1 MTDPFDHETR
11 PALSRLNRLR
21 KIAQFVLL
29 WEQALGSYWP
39 TICWLAVF
47 AAVWMLE
54 IPAMFG
60 DKAYFATLL
69 LFLGGLYFSIGKGIR
84 AFRWPDTGIADRRL
98 ERDSGISHRPLE
110 HIDDRLANPQK
121 EDTRTLWK
129 KGVDGAH
136 ETIRRLR
143 TPRPQPQLAHKDPRA
158 FRALAALLLIVGFLA
173 AGPQWSDRIL
183 FGLVPLG
190 FGGTPG
196 GDDRVVAWITPPEY
210 THLPRIT
217 VQGHGT
223 AKMTDVA
230 AGSAIKVRVKG
241 GFVRPYIL
249 MGSTRVPFER
259 IDDKTSSE
267 RNWGI
272 ETTVAPGKEIV
283 IGQSFFTRQR
293 IPMHY
298 IEDQPPKISLKDDLK
313 VLPKGPMQLDLS
325 VNDDYGVTSLILTM
339 KADTGSSA
347 LPLGA
352 PVTQERTILSPGG
365 QDTEIKPLYDL
376 TWHPWA
382 GLPVVLLLQAKDA
395 KGQLASLEPIHIKL
409 PERPFYHP
417 VAKNLIDLRKRL
429 SWSPLSAAAN
439 VAYEIEGMLSHPDT
453 FGGDTI
459 TFLSMRSIASH
470 LMWDRT
476 AEAAASVIPQ
486 IWDTALRIE
495 DGNLS
500 LAARD
505 LREAQE
511 NLQKLLEDPNA
522 TPAQIAAAMD
532 RMKMAMAQY
541 FQELYREMLKR
552 MAESG
557 EKPMSPE
564 MFQNQVSGD
573 QLDAY
578 LEQLQQQ
585 AMNGDRD
592 AARKMLEML
601 QQMTDRMDPSMSM
614 EMPPQAKAMMKAME
628 DLHKLIAKEKDLLE
642 RTKKAER
649 NTPTTYAPAMPPD
662 QKQLDQWGLGQMPP
676 QPQDS
681 QQPGQ
686 GEGQE
691 PGKEPDMQAH
701 MNEQEGLRHD
711 LGQVMLDSGEALGKI
726 PPNLQQAEQA
736 MRNASGALGKNDP
749 NGAVPYQE
757 QAIDLMEQSQNEMQK
772 QMKQMMSRMVM
783 LSFGMGRLDPLGRPM
798 GDNNGNS
805 FFPDPSVKIP
815 DQAQRKKAQE
825 ILQILR
831 RRSGEL
837 SRPDYELEYFRRLMK
852 QF

>member
-11 PALSRLNRLR
+11 PALTRLNRLR
-21 KIAQFVLL
+21 KLAQFALL
-29 WEQALGSYWP
+29 WEQALRSYWP
-39 TICWLAVF
+39 LLCWIALF

-60 DKAYFATLL
+60 DNAYFLALL
-69 LFLGGLYFSIGKGIR
+69 AFAGGIYFLVGKAIR
-84 AFRWPDTGIADRRL
+84 SFRWPDTGSADRRL
-98 ERDSGISHRPLE
+98 ERDSGIVHRPLQ

-129 KGVDGAH
+129 RGVDGAH
-136 ETIRRLR
+136 DVIGRLR
-143 TPRPQPQLAHKDPRA
+143 VPRPQPQLAQQDPRA
-158 FRALAALLLIVGFLA
+158 LRALVALLLVIGFLA

-183 FGLVPLG
+183 YGLVP
-190 FGGTPG
+190 FGVGGGPG
-196 GDDRVVAWITPPEY
+196 SDDSVVAWITPPDY
-210 THLPRIT
+210 TRLPRIT
-217 VQGHGT
+217 VQGSGT
-223 AKMTDVA
+223 AKITDVA
-230 AGSAIKVRVKG
+230 AGSTIKVRVKG
-241 GFVRPYIL
+241 GFIRPYL
-249 MGSTRVPFER
+249 QMGTKRVSLER
-259 IDDKTSSE
+259 IDDKTSGE
-267 RNWGI
+267 RDWGV
-272 ETTVAPGKEIV
+272 ETTVFPGKEV
-283 IGQSFFTRQR
+283 VVGQSFFTRQR

-298 IEDQPPKISLKDDLK
+298 IEDQPPTIKLKGDIKI
-313 VLPKGPMQLDLS
+313 LPKGPMQFDLS

-339 KADTGSSA
+339 KADTGTSA

-365 QDTEIKPLYDL
+365 QETEIKPLYDL

-382 GLPVVLLLQAKDA
+382 GLPVVLLIQAKDA
-395 KGQLASLEPIHIKL
+395 KGQTASLEPIHIKL

-429 SWSPLSAAAN
+429 SWSPVAAASN
-439 VAYEIEGMLSHPDT
+439 VAYEIENILGHPDT
-453 FGGDTI
+453 FGGDTV
-459 TFLSMRSIASH
+459 TFLSLRSVASH
-470 LMWDRT
+470 LIWDRSPGSS
-476 AEAAASVIPQ
+476 ASVIPQ
-486 IWDTALRIE
+486 MWDTALRIE

-511 NLQKLLEDPNA
+511 NLQKLLEDPKA

-532 RMKMAMAQY
+532 KMKMAMAQY

-552 MAESG
+552 MAENG
-557 EKPMSPE
+557 EKPMSPD
-564 MFQNQVSGD
+564 MFQNQVNAD

-628 DLHKLIAKEKDLLE
+628 DLHKLIDKEKDLSD
-642 RTKKAER
+642 RTKKAEKKTR
-649 NTPTTYAPAMPPD
+649 TTYAPAMPPD
-662 QKQLDQWGLGQMPP
+662 QKRLDQWGLGQTPP

-681 QQPGQ
+681 QS
-686 GEGQE
+686 GQE
-691 PGKEPDMQAH
+691 KGGESGKSPDTQAQKD
-701 MNEQEGLRHD
+701 EQEGLRHD
-711 LGQVMLDSGEALGKI
+711 LGQVMLDVGDALGKI

-736 MRNASGALGKNDP
+736 MRNASNALGKNDP
-749 NGAVPYQE
+749 NGAVPYEE
-757 QAIDLMEQSQNEMQK
+757 QAIDLMQQGENEMQK
-772 QMKQMMSRMVM
+772 QMKQMMSQMVM
-783 LSFGMGRLDPLGRPM
+783 LSFGMGKLDPLGRPM
-798 GDNNGNS
+798 GGNNGNS

-837 SRPDYELEYFRRLMK
+837 SRPDYELDYFRRLMK

>member
-1 MTDPFDHETR
+1 MTDPFDQETR
-11 PALSRLNRLR
+11 PPLTRLNRLR
-21 KIAQFVLL
+21 KIAQLVLL
-29 WEQALGSYWP
+29 WEQALRSYWP
-39 TICWLAVF
+39 VISWIALF

-60 DKAYFATLL
+60 DKAYILALIVFV
-69 LFLGGLYFSIGKGIR
+69 GGLYFFIGKGIKT
-84 AFRWPDTGIADRRL
+84 FHWPNASNADRRL
-98 ERDSGISHRPLE
+98 ERDSALSHRPLQ

-121 EDTRTLWK
+121 EHTRTLWK
-129 KGVDGAH
+129 KGVNSAFDV
-136 ETIRRLR
+136 ISRLR
-143 TPRPQPQLAHKDPRA
+143 APRPQPQLAQRDPRA
-158 FRALAALLLIVGFLA
+158 LRALVALLLVIGFLA

-183 FGLVPLG
+183 FGLVP
-190 FGGTPG
+190 FGVGGAPG
-196 GDDRVVAWITPPEY
+196 SDDTVVAWITPPAY
-210 THLPRIT
+210 THLPRVT
-217 VQGHGT
+217 VQGRGT

-230 AGSAIKVRVKG
+230 AGSAIKVRVRG
-241 GFVRPYIL
+241 GFVRPYLL
-249 MGSTRVPFER
+249 MGSTRVPLER

-267 RNWGI
+267 RSWGV
-272 ETTVAPGKEIV
+272 ETTVASAKEIS

-293 IPMHY
+293 IPMRY
-298 IEDQPPKISLKDDLK
+298 IEDQPPKISMKGDIK
-313 VLPKGPMQLDLS
+313 ILPKGPMQFDLS

-339 KADTGSSA
+339 KADTGTST

-352 PVTQERTILSPGG
+352 PVTLERTILSPGG

-395 KGQLASLEPIHIKL
+395 KGQTASLDPIHIKL

-429 SWSPLSAAAN
+429 SWSPTAAASN
-439 VAYEIEGMLSHPDT
+439 VAYEIESMLSHPDT
-453 FGGDTI
+453 FGGDTV

-470 LMWDRT
+470 LIWDRSSGS
-476 AEAAASVIPQ
+476 AASVIPQ
-486 IWDTALRIE
+486 MWDTALRVE

-500 LAARD
+500 LAARE
-505 LREAQE
+505 LRTAQE
-511 NLQKLLEDPNA
+511 NLQKLLEDPKA
-522 TPAQIAAAMD
+522 TPAEIAAAMD
-532 RMKMAMAQY
+532 KMKMAMAQY

-552 MAESG
+552 MAENG
-557 EKPMSPE
+557 EKPMSPD
-564 MFQNQVSGD
+564 MFQNQVNAD

-601 QQMTDRMDPSMSM
+601 QQMTDRMDPSTSM

-628 DLHKLIAKEKDLLE
+628 DLRKLIDKEKDLAD
-642 RTKKAER
+642 RTKKAEQKKS
-649 NTPTTYAPAMPPD
+649 TAYAPSLPPD
-662 QKQLDQWGLGQMPP
+662 QKQLNQLGLGQMPP

-681 QQPGQ
+681 QQ
-686 GEGQE
+686 GQE
-691 PGKEPDMQAH
+691 QGRDPGKSPDTRAQKD
-701 MNEQEGLRHD
+701 EQEALRHD
-711 LGQVMLDSGEALGKI
+711 LGQVMLDTGDALGKI

-736 MRNASGALGKNDP
+736 MRNASNALGKNDP
-749 NGAVPYQE
+749 NGAVPYEE
-757 QAIDLMEQSQNEMQK
+757 QAIDLMQQGENEMQK

-783 LSFGMGRLDPLGRPM
+783 LSFGMGKLDPLGHPM
-798 GDNNGNS
+798 GNNNGNS

-831 RRSGEL
+831 HRSGEL
-837 SRPDYELEYFRRLMK
+837 SRPDYELDYFRRLMK